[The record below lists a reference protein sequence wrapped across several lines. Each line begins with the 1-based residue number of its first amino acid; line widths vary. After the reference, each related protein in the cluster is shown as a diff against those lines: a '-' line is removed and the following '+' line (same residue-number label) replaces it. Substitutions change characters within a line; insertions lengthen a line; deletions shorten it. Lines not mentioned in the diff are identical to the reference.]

1 MINTSQDISDEAE
14 QIGIR
19 LANVRQSFGL
29 SQRQLSKRSGVANA
43 TISQIEAGKLNPTVG
58 TLRKILSGL
67 PMSLARFFGDDLSAE
82 SEKVF
87 FAQDE
92 LTELSD
98 GLVSYRQVGGSL
110 EARAIQFMWER
121 YEPGGNTGRHEITH
135 EGEECGFVISGS
147 LTVTVAGRTRTLK
160 AGEAYY
166 FKSDQPHS
174 FRNEGAVVCQLITAC
189 TPPTF

>member
-1 MINTSQDISDEAE
+1 MNKQSENSQED
-14 QIGIR
+14 QQLGQR
-19 LANVRQSFGL
+19 LAQVRGAFGF

-67 PMSLARFFGDDLSAE
+67 PMSLTKFFDDDAIDE
-82 SEKVF
+82 VDRVF
-87 FAQDE
+87 FSRDD

-98 GLVSYRQVGGSL
+98 GLVSYMQVGGTL
-110 EARAIQFMWER
+110 ANRAIQFMWER
-121 YEPGGNTGRHEITH
+121 YQPGGDTGRHKITH

-147 LTVTVAGRTRTLK
+147 LTVSVAGQIRVLK

-174 FRNEGAVVCQLITAC
+174 FRNEGTVPCELITAC